1 MTRSFLLAVLLFA
14 CLLPVGQRGWCA
26 AAPLIPRSEMLTVD
40 ELRPGMKGVGKTV
53 FQGTRIESF
62 GVTIVGVLRRVD
74 FDGDIILVRITSGPP
89 VSKGYGVIAG
99 MSGSPIYVNGKIIGA
114 LAYAWSFAKT
124 PIAGVTPIEQMLEAF
139 QPGSSPTRR
148 HGTLR
153 APQPFTLDGQR
164 IERAVVVPGAPDAR
178 PTSAGTMALVP
189 IATPVLVTGLGPRM
203 IADLRKALEPLGLMP
218 IAGAGAA
225 GHVDAKMAP
234 GQAVGARLVGGD
246 LDITAVGTVTYV
258 KGDTVLAFGH
268 PMAGL
273 GATDLPLVAAYVH
286 GVLPSL
292 DISSKLAS
300 GGQTLGHFTED
311 RPWCIG
317 GRLREQPDLIETS
330 LKITDSDRSV
340 ARDYRVQVI
349 RDRSLTP
356 MLLVAVLGGAIQ
368 SLGPPAEGTTRARLV
383 VEAKGLPRL
392 ERENTYTV
400 EGGGGILALL
410 LGAFGGTESAEGELS
425 QILDV
430 LRSSEFGEA
439 RVDRV
444 AVEVEFSKVRRYARI
459 EDAYI
464 ATPKVRA
471 GDSVPVALTIRTSDG
486 GLVYRTET
494 IRIPADCPPGR
505 VRVGVAG
512 GRSAERSRARLQ
524 IAEPRPVSLAQMIQ
538 QMLRRPA
545 NDELVVDLGLPTVG
559 IEARGFAFRDLPP
572 AAIDLLRSATANRP
586 RALRDYSEQ
595 RTKTEWVISGSVV
608 LALTVE
614 GDEKDKT
621 GRPSSPQYEAPRYE
635 QISGGFA
642 DLFFGSDFESTAAGS
657 SRKRNDEGAQVDMES
672 PPDMPSWEEV
682 ESVGEMEIAAPTA
695 AEERKPTGAAHSEA
709 VGRLAS
715 VWRLTDPKELA
726 QGKAEGV
733 ALLSTGAVALAPRP
747 QQLAQIEAR
756 CLWPVAVA
764 PDGSVYTGTW
774 ADGRLHRTAPD
785 GTTTVVL
792 DTESAGVQAVA
803 ADAKGTIYAAT
814 VPGGAIYR
822 VLPGGASDKLC
833 ELGVQN
839 VWALAVTGDGSL
851 WAATGPGGQLF
862 RITSDGRASAAFTA
876 ADRHITCLAVGPQD
890 TIYLGTSPL
899 GKVYAV
905 YPDGSARALVELDKA
920 AVQSIAV
927 DANGIVYLG
936 TSPDGRVL
944 RVNQSGAIDQ
954 VLKVKARHI
963 LGLLAQPDG
972 TVLAAAGPEARVMAI
987 YPDKRSALIYD
998 SKATYI
1004 AALTSDAAGD
1014 IYLTA
1019 ADAGR
1024 LVKLDFAG
1032 ARTGSYTSPAHDGG
1046 ASTRWGA
1053 VRWSGPIPGDAE
1065 VAMYTRT
1072 GATSRPDQTW
1082 SDWQQVALAP
1092 GSSVPSPVARFLQCR
1107 VDLKATG
1114 PEAPQVETLEVSYL
1128 PANRAPEVTVTSP
1141 AGGEIWAG
1149 KQTVRWRGRDP
1160 DGDKLDYEVY
1170 WSSDRGKTWTKAEA
1184 PKEETEEAKEELEAG
1199 GQPKAPRPS
1208 RAEGATAP
1216 SALPEMPAPAPAHPN
1231 GKPQRSLLDPDRLRA
1246 TAVPVQDDAGDIEAE
1261 IMRAL
1266 EAGPGDEG
1274 AEEGMEE
1281 PGGEGEEAPARPS
1294 AGSSGA
1300 TSLKWDTAKVA
1311 DGVYWIRVVGSDAR
1325 ANPGDAQTSEAVTRA
1340 FAVDNTPPE
1349 LIVDG
1354 SRKDDDAPPAS
1365 ISAFDRASYL
1375 TSVEFRVDTGDWL
1388 AAIAQD
1394 GVFDGQYEGVL
1405 LDAARLPQGSH
1416 QLEVRAR
1423 DAAGNVASKTLR
1435 YKK

>member
-14 CLLPVGQRGWCA
+14 CLLPVEKRGWCA

-53 FQGTRIESF
+53 FQGTKIESF

-139 QPGSSPTRR
+139 QPGSSPARR
-148 HGTLR
+148 HGALR

-164 IERAVVVPGAPDAR
+164 IERAVVVPSAPEAR
-178 PTSAGTMALVP
+178 STSAGTMALVP

-218 IAGAGAA
+218 MAGAGAA
-225 GHVDAKMAP
+225 GHIDAKMAP

-246 LDITAVGTVTYV
+246 LDITAVGTITYV

-292 DISSKLAS
+292 DISFKLAS

-317 GRLREQPDLIETS
+317 GRLGEQPDLIGTS
-330 LKITDSDRSV
+330 LKITDRDRGV
-340 ARDYRVQVI
+340 ARDYRVEVI
-349 RDRSLTP
+349 RDRSLTS

-368 SLGPPAEGTTRARLV
+368 SLGPPAEGTTRAHLV
-383 VEAKGLPRL
+383 VEAKGLPKL

-410 LGAFGGTESAEGELS
+410 LGAFGGAESAEGELS

-430 LRSSEFGEA
+430 LRNSEFGEA
-439 RVDRV
+439 RVGRV
-444 AVEVEFSKVRRYARI
+444 SVEVEFTKVIRYARI

-494 IRIPADCPPGR
+494 VQIPADCPPGR
-505 VRVGVAG
+505 VRIGVAG
-512 GRSAERSRARLQ
+512 GRSAERSRARLE
-524 IAEPRPVSLAQMIQ
+524 ISEPKPVSLTQMIQ
-538 QMLRRPA
+538 QMLRRPG
-545 NDELVVDLGLPTVG
+545 NDELVVDLALPTVG

-608 LALTVE
+608 LTLTVE

-621 GRPSSPQYEAPRYE
+621 GRPPSPQYEPPRYE
-635 QISGGFA
+635 QISGGFGG
-642 DLFFGSDFESTAAGS
+642 LFFGPDFESTGAGS
-657 SRKRNDEGAQVDMES
+657 TNKSCDEGAQVDMES
-672 PPDMPSWEEV
+672 PPEMPSWEAV
-682 ESVGEMEIAAPTA
+682 ASVSEMEIAAPGA
-695 AEERKPTGAAHSEA
+695 AEETKPAAAARGEA
-709 VGRLAS
+709 IGRLAS
-715 VWRLTDPKELA
+715 VWRLTDPKELP
-726 QGKAEGV
+726 QGKVEGV
-733 ALLSTGAVALAPRP
+733 ALLSTGGIALAPRP

-764 PDGSVYTGTW
+764 PDASVYTGTW
-774 ADGRLHRTAPD
+774 TDGRLRKTAPD
-785 GTTTVVL
+785 GTTAVVL

-822 VLPGGASDKLC
+822 VLPGGASEKLC

-851 WAATGPGGQLF
+851 WAATGPGGKLF
-862 RITSDGRASAAFTA
+862 RISSDGRASAAFTA

-905 YPDGSARALVELDKA
+905 SPDGSARALAELNKA

-927 DANGIVYLG
+927 DASGVIYLG
-936 TSPDGRVL
+936 TSPDARVFRL
-944 RVNQSGAIDQ
+944 SQSGAMDEM
-954 VLKVKARHI
+954 LRVKARHI
-963 LGLLAQPDG
+963 LGLLVQPDG
-972 TVLAAAGPEARVMAI
+972 VVLAAAGPEARVMAI
-987 YPDKRSALIYD
+987 YPDKRSALVYD

-1004 AALTSDAAGD
+1004 AALTRDTAGD
-1014 IYLTA
+1014 VYLTV

-1024 LVKLDFAG
+1024 LVKLEYEG
-1032 ARTGSYTSPAHDGG
+1032 ARVGSYTSPARDGG

-1053 VRWSGPIPGDAE
+1053 VRWSGPIPGGAE
-1065 VAMYTRT
+1065 VALYTRT
-1072 GATSRPDQTW
+1072 GATSRPDRTW
-1082 SDWQQVALAP
+1082 SDWQQVTLAP

-1114 PEAPQVETLEVSYL
+1114 PEAPQLEALEVSYL
-1128 PANRAPEVTVTSP
+1128 PVNRAPEVTLTSP
-1141 AGGEIWAG
+1141 AGAEIWAG
-1149 KQTVRWRGRDP
+1149 KQTIRWRGRDP
-1160 DGDKLDYEVY
+1160 DGDKLEYDVY
-1170 WSSDRGKTWTKAEA
+1170 WSSDRGKTWTKIEA
-1184 PKEETEEAKEELEAG
+1184 PKEETGEAKKQVGADI
-1199 GQPKAPRPS
+1199 QPKAARPG

-1216 SALPEMPAPAPAHPN
+1216 SARLEKPAPAPEHPS
-1231 GKPQRSLLDPDRLRA
+1231 GKPQQPLRDLEVLPT
-1246 TAVPVQDDAGDIEAE
+1246 TAVPLQDDAPDIEGE

-1266 EAGPGDEG
+1266 EAGPGDEAAQEDM
-1274 AEEGMEE
+1274 AE
-1281 PGGEGEEAPARPS
+1281 PSGEGEEAPARPA
-1294 AGSSGA
+1294 AGGFGA
-1300 TSLKWDTAKVA
+1300 TSLKWDTAKVP
-1311 DGVYWIRVVGSDAR
+1311 DGVYWLRVVGSDAR
-1325 ANPGDAQTSEAVTRA
+1325 ANPGDAQAGQALSRPFT
-1340 FAVDNTPPE
+1340 VDNTPPE

-1354 SRKDDDAPPAS
+1354 SRKDDDAPPPS
-1365 ISAFDRASYL
+1365 VTAFDRASYL
-1375 TSVEFRVDTGDWL
+1375 TSAEFKVDTGDWL
-1388 AAIAQD
+1388 AAIPQD
-1394 GVFDGQYEGVL
+1394 GVFDGQYEGLL
-1405 LDAARLPQGSH
+1405 LDAARLPDGSH
-1416 QLEVRAR
+1416 QVEVRAR
-1423 DAAGNVASKTLR
+1423 DAAGNLASKTLR

>member
-1 MTRSFLLAVLLFA
+1 MTRSFLLAVLLLA
-14 CLLPVGQRGWCA
+14 GLLPVGQRGWCG

-53 FQGTRIESF
+53 FQGTKIESF

-124 PIAGVTPIEQMLEAF
+124 PIAGVTPIEQMLESF
-139 QPGSSPTRR
+139 QPGSSPARRR

-164 IERAVVVPGAPDAR
+164 IERAVVVPSAPEAR
-178 PTSAGTMALVP
+178 STSAGAMALVP

-225 GHVDAKMAP
+225 GHIDAKMAP

-317 GRLREQPDLIETS
+317 GRLGEQPDLIETS
-330 LKITDSDRSV
+330 LKITDCDRGV
-340 ARDYRVQVI
+340 VRDYRVEII
-349 RDRSLTP
+349 RDRSLTS
-356 MLLVAVLGGAIQ
+356 MLLVAVLGGAVQ
-368 SLGPPAEGTTRARLV
+368 SLGPPAEGTTRAHLA

-430 LRSSEFGEA
+430 LRNSEFGEA
-439 RVDRV
+439 RVGRV
-444 AVEVEFSKVRRYARI
+444 AVEVEFTKVRMYARI
-459 EDAYI
+459 EDAYV
-464 ATPKVRA
+464 AAPKVRA
-471 GDSVPVALTIRTSDG
+471 GESVPVAITIRTSDG

-494 IRIPADCPPGR
+494 VQIPADCPPGR

-524 IAEPRPVSLAQMIQ
+524 ISEPKPVSLAQMIQ

-545 NDELVVDLGLPTVG
+545 NNELVIDLALPTVG
-559 IEARGFAFRDLPP
+559 IEARGFALRDLPP

-586 RALRDYSEQ
+586 RALRDYVEQ
-595 RTKTEWVISGSVV
+595 RTKTEWAISGSVV
-608 LALTVE
+608 LTLTVE

-621 GRPSSPQYEAPRYE
+621 GRPPSPQYEAPRYE

-642 DLFFGSDFESTAAGS
+642 DLFFGSDFESTGASSGS
-657 SRKRNDEGAQVDMES
+657 RPGDEGAQVDMES
-672 PPDMPSWEEV
+672 PPEMPSWEDV

-695 AEERKPTGAAHSEA
+695 AEERKPAGGARSEA

-733 ALLSTGAVALAPRP
+733 ALLSTGAITLAPRP

-764 PDGSVYTGTW
+764 SDGCVYTGTW
-774 ADGRLHRTAPD
+774 TDGRLRKTAPD

-792 DTESAGVQAVA
+792 DTESAGVQAIA

-822 VLPGGASDKLC
+822 VLSGGAPEKLC

-851 WAATGPGGQLF
+851 WAATGPGGKLF
-862 RITSDGRASAAFTA
+862 RITSDGGASVAFTA

-905 YPDGSARALVELDKA
+905 SPDRSARALAELDRA

-927 DANGIVYLG
+927 DANGIIYLG
-936 TSPDGRVL
+936 TSPDGRVF
-944 RVNQSGAIDQ
+944 RVSQSGAMDE
-954 VLKVKARHI
+954 VLRVKARHI

-972 TVLAAAGPEARVMAI
+972 TVLAAAGPEAKVMAI
-987 YPDKRSALIYD
+987 YPDKRSALLYD
-998 SKATYI
+998 SKAAYI
-1004 AALTSDAAGD
+1004 AALTHDAAGD
-1014 IYLTA
+1014 VYLTA

-1024 LVKLDFAG
+1024 LVKLDCAG
-1032 ARTGSYTSPAHDGG
+1032 ARTGSYTSPARDGG
-1046 ASTRWGA
+1046 ATTRWGA
-1053 VRWSGPIPGDAE
+1053 VRWSGPMAGGAE

-1072 GATSRPDQTW
+1072 GVTSRPDETW
-1082 SDWQQVALAP
+1082 SDWQQVALSP
-1092 GSSVPSPVARFLQCR
+1092 GSSVPSPAARFLQCR

-1114 PEAPQVETLEVSYL
+1114 PEAPQLEALEVSYL

-1141 AGGEIWAG
+1141 AGGETWAG

-1160 DGDKLDYEVY
+1160 DGDKLEYEVY
-1170 WSSDRGKTWTKAEA
+1170 WSSDRGKAWTKIEA
-1184 PKEETEEAKEELEAG
+1184 PKEETEEAKKEVEAG
-1199 GQPKAPRPS
+1199 GQPKTPQSGR
-1208 RAEGATAP
+1208 ENGAKEP
-1216 SALPEMPAPAPAHPN
+1216 SAPKAQPGQAPERRSGEPEGRRSPAGLAASTLP
-1231 GKPQRSLLDPDRLRA
+1231 L
-1246 TAVPVQDDAGDIEAE
+1246 QDDPADLEAE

-1281 PGGEGEEAPARPS
+1281 PGTEGEEAPTRPS
-1294 AGSSGA
+1294 AGGSRA

-1311 DGVYWIRVVGSDAR
+1311 DGVYWLRIVGSDAR
-1325 ANPGDAQTSEAVTRA
+1325 ANPGDAQAGEAVSRPLT
-1340 FAVDNTPPE
+1340 VDNTPPE
-1349 LIVDG
+1349 LIVEG
-1354 SRKDDDAPPAS
+1354 GRKDDDAPPAS
-1365 ISAFDRASYL
+1365 VTAFDRASYL
-1375 TSVEFRVDTGDWL
+1375 TSAEFKVDTGDWL

-1394 GVFDGQYEGVL
+1394 GMFDGQYENVL
-1405 LDAARLPQGSH
+1405 LDAARLPSGSH
-1416 QLEVRAR
+1416 QVEVRAR
-1423 DAAGNVASKTLR
+1423 DAAGNLVSKTLR